1 MPVCSSGRRQRIARG
16 PRPSCGRHSGSV
28 ARLVPDRRT
37 APRTDAQAQRRAQ
50 AKAEAARR
58 PWRRAP
64 RRVPSIGASNPSVR
78 RHVRASG
85 SRCRLPAGRPRSA
98 RRSGGQSRPA
108 GCLQGCAPRA
118 RACGQ
123 AHSAEALARAAR
135 RGVAYRCRA
144 SHGVMAR
151 RTGSRR
157 RRGGGS
163 RAEPSSKNF
172 PCGGRRRRA
181 QGPLPANASPSRG

>member
-1 MPVCSSGRRQRIARG
+1 VAGTVEVLPALSPIDARRRALALI
-16 PRPSCGRHSGSV
+16 RHSGAHRQRQRPR
-28 ARLVPDRRT
+28 ARART
-37 APRTDAQAQRRAQ
+37 G
-50 AKAEAARR
+50 AE
-58 PWRRAP
+58 
-64 RRVPSIGASNPSVR
+64 RRVASIGASNPSVR

-172 PCGGRRRRA
+172 PCGGRRSEAPSSGAPAGPRPTRRR
-181 QGPLPANASPSRG
+181 RGGR